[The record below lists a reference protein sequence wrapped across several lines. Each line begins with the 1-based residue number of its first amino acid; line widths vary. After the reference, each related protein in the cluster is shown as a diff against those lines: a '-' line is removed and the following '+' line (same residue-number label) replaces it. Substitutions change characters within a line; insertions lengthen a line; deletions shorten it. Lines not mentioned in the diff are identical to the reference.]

1 MPRSSGLKT
10 TDESAG
16 MDFLV
21 SDDDDDDDKD
31 ADLAAM
37 TPFFAD
43 VVGRD
48 VVSSPN
54 SYSSSTTSLAAPIF
68 CSFGW

>member
-16 MDFLV
+16 VDFLV
-21 SDDDDDDDKD
+21 SDDDDDTDF
-31 ADLAAM
+31 AA
-37 TPFFAD
+37 TPLAD
-43 VVGRD
+43 V

-54 SYSSSTTSLAAPIF
+54 SYSSSTSLAAPILLF
-68 CSFGW
+68 WNLIGSVGLGDK